1 MFFLFKT
8 CTVGTNTVTMV
19 TEEETEAIKGVH
31 ITRVR
36 DILEMVMVS
45 CYRTIIAYRGSGE

>member
-1 MFFLFKT
+1 M
-8 CTVGTNTVTMV
+8 VGTNTATMV

-36 DILEMVMVS
+36 GILEMLMVS
-45 CYRTIIAYRGSGE
+45 CYVVMEIIIAYRGSSE